1 MRNLE
6 KLLDSMLGMITQ
18 TKLFYLVYSGSGTFL
33 GNVSITPESKTAFE
47 KGDWDF
53 FSKCFKLKNQG

>member
-1 MRNLE
+1 MKDLE
-6 KLLDSMLGMITQ
+6 RLLGDMLGMITQ

-33 GNVSITPESKTAFE
+33 GKVAITPVSKTAFE

-53 FSKCFKLKNQG
+53 FSEAFELKKQG

>member
-1 MRNLE
+1 MKNLE

-18 TKLFYLVYSGSGTFL
+18 TKLAYSVYSGSGTFL
-33 GNVSITPESKTAFE
+33 GEVAITPQSKTAFE

-53 FSKCFKLKNQG
+53 FSKFFKLKNQG

>member
-1 MRNLE
+1 MKNLE
-6 KLLDSMLGMITQ
+6 RLLAGMLGMITQ

-33 GNVSITPESKTAFE
+33 GKVPITPASRTAFE

-53 FSKCFKLKNQG
+53 FSEAFKLKNQG